1 MDMTMRRWAAVAA
14 VGLAG
19 IGGVRAAEIDPAAAR
34 ALHERLLVLDT
45 HLDTPANLS
54 RPGWKITD
62 RHRWEDDRSQV
73 DLPRMSE
80 GGLDG
85 GFWVVYTAQG
95 PRTPAGLATARD
107 RALRR
112 TVEIREMVAAHPQH
126 FELALRATDAARIA
140 AKGKRV
146 VYLSIENAYPIGKDL
161 SLVKTFYDLGVRMMS
176 PAHTTHSDLAD
187 SATDPAGPEWH
198 GLSPL
203 GREFVAECNRL
214 GIVLDASHAA
224 DSVFD
229 QMLELSKTP
238 IILSHS
244 GPRGANDHPRNIDD
258 ARIRRLAAKGGVI
271 QINALS
277 AYLIPT
283 PPNPE
288 RNAAMVQLYLK
299 YGLQP
304 PRTARPADAPSPVGA
319 GAGAGWSGGAAKQT
333 AGRGGRSSASELGP
347 ERQEAFQ
354 RDRREIETKFP
365 VPQATFDDYMRH
377 VLHALKLVGPK
388 HVGFG
393 ADWDGGGG
401 VVGMRD
407 VAALPKITER
417 LLREGYSE
425 QDLADMWGGNV
436 LRVLRAAEEHAA
448 QVGGER

>member
-1 MDMTMRRWAAVAA
+1 MLAVGVAA
-14 VGLAG
+14 SG
-19 IGGVRAAEIDPAAAR
+19 AAESAAEFAARAR
-34 ALHERLLVLDT
+34 ALHERLIVLDT

-73 DLPRMSE
+73 DLPRMAE

-85 GFWVVYTAQG
+85 GFWVIYTAQG
-95 PRTPAGLATARD
+95 PRTPEGLAAARD

-112 TVEIREMVAAHPQH
+112 AVEIREMVAAHPQH
-126 FELALRATDAARIA
+126 FELAFTAADAARIA
-140 AKGKRV
+140 ASGKRI
-146 VYLSIENAYPIGKDL
+146 VYQSIENGYPIGKDL
-161 SLVKTFYDLGVRMMS
+161 SLVRTFYSLGVRMMS

-258 ARIRRLAAKGGVI
+258 ERIRRLAAKGGVI

-304 PRTARPADAPSPVGA
+304 PRSTRPAGATPAAGSARAGADGA
-319 GAGAGWSGGAAKQT
+319 GAGGKAGTAKAG
-333 AGRGGRSSASELGP
+333 AGRGGRSGPSELAP

-354 RDRREIETKFP
+354 RERREIETKFP

-401 VVGMRD
+401 VDGMRD

-425 QDLADMWGGNV
+425 QDLADMWSGNV
-436 LRVLRAAEEHAA
+436 LRLLRAAEDHAA
-448 QVGGER
+448 QAAAER

>member
-1 MDMTMRRWAAVAA
+1 MAR
-14 VGLAG
+14 
-19 IGGVRAAEIDPAAAR
+19 AR
-34 ALHERLLVLDT
+34 ALHERLIVLDT
-45 HLDTPANLS
+45 HLDTPANLA

-73 DLPRMSE
+73 DLPRMIE

-85 GFWVVYTAQG
+85 GFWAIYTAQG
-95 PRTPAGLATARD
+95 PRTPAGLAAARD

-126 FELALRATDAARIA
+126 FELALRAADAARIA
-140 AKGKRV
+140 AKGKRI

-161 SLVKTFYDLGVRMMS
+161 TLVQTFYSLGVRMMS

-187 SATDPAGPEWH
+187 SATDPAGPEWN

-258 ARIRRLAAKGGVI
+258 ERIRRLAAKGGVI

-299 YGLQP
+299 YGLP
-304 PRTARPADAPSPVGA
+304 PRGA
-319 GAGAGWSGGAAKQT
+319 GGSGTRGGAAT
-333 AGRGGRSSASELGP
+333 RPSRGGPVSAVELPP
-347 ERQEAFQ
+347 EQQEAFS
-354 RDRREIETKFP
+354 RERREIETKFP
-365 VPQATFDDYMRH
+365 VPQATFEDYMRH

-401 VVGMRD
+401 VEGMRD
-407 VAALPKITER
+407 VAALPRITER
-417 LLREGYSE
+417 LLKEGYSE
-425 QDLADMWGGNV
+425 TDLADMWGGNV
-436 LRVLRAAEEHAA
+436 IRLLQAAEDHAA
-448 QVGGER
+448 RRRP